1 MLRELDGL
9 GDSVRMGGGEHL
21 GDAAVLERLTCEE
34 PVVGAVRIAVIAD
47 DGREDDHVI
56 GRRLL
61 CAPAED
67 LKEAAV
73 LRVAEVLSA
82 DLRGEDLE
90 GLPAAEHDLREDGGL
105 HLLASVRGGGVKA
118 SGVNIT
124 HRSALPQC

>member
-1 MLRELDGL
+1 
-9 GDSVRMGGGEHL
+9 MGSGEHL
-21 GDAAVLERLTCEE
+21 GDAAGFRGVSGEQA
-34 PVVGAVRIAVIAD
+34 VIGAVRVTVIAD
-47 DGREDDHVI
+47 DGREEAHGV
-56 GRRLL
+56 RRGLL

-82 DLRGEDLE
+82 NLRGKDLE
-90 GLPAAEHDLREDGGL
+90 GLPAAEHDLREDGGF
-105 HLLASVRGGGVKA
+105 HFLASVRGGGVKA

>member
-1 MLRELDGL
+1 
-9 GDSVRMGGGEHL
+9 MGSGEHL
-21 GDAAVLERLTCEE
+21 GDAAGFRGVSGEQA
-34 PVVGAVRIAVIAD
+34 VIGAVRVAMIAD

-67 LKEAAV
+67 FEKPAV
-73 LRVAEVLSA
+73 LRVAKVLGA

-90 GLPAAEHDLREDGGL
+90 GLPATEHDLRENSGL

-124 HRSALPQC
+124 HRSALHQC